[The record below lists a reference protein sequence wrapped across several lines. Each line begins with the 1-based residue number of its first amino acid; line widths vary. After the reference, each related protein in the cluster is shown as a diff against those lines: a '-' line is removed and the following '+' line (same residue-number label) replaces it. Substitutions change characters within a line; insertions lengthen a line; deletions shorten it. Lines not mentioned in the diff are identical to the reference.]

1 MSVLDNDKVDGIA
14 LNNEEEAVVL
24 LLTDHLDW
32 GNEYE
37 HLTVLQEKINAYI
50 AFLENEQYKEIYPEE
65 IIKKGIIEIDFQYEL
80 TQNAI
85 NFLQTV
91 QDQVGKLGIIIQCYV
106 TEDK

>member
-1 MSVLDNDKVDGIA
+1 MSVLDIDKVDGIA
-14 LNNEEEAVVL
+14 LNNEEAVVL

-32 GNEYE
+32 ENEYE

-50 AFLENEQYKEIYPEE
+50 AFLEGGQYKEIYPNN
-65 IIKKGIIEIDFQYEL
+65 IIKKGIIEIHFQYEL

-91 QDQVGKLGIIIQCYV
+91 QDQVVQLGITIQCYI